1 MERST
6 DVKFDVLGIKVKV
19 KPQDKDTDDEEG
31 TDFEEDTDDEEDKDD
46 EEDTDNE
53 EGTDYEE
60 GTAVN
65 TKETITDMMDA
76 AAEDKN
82 TARKEGT
89 CGM

>member
-1 MERST
+1 MATTGMTVKT
-6 DVKFDVLGIKVKV
+6 DK
-19 KPQDKDTDDEEG
+19 EG
-31 TDFEEDTDDEEDKDD
+31 SDD
-46 EEDTDNE
+46 EEDTDDE

-76 AAEDKN
+76 AVDGKN